1 MSGIMRIKK
10 YLLIAL
16 SGIFFA
22 ACSGRDF
29 AGTSEESEGVVA
41 IKDKQIA
48 GVTQKGPFLL
58 GSSVTI
64 QGLDGNTLVQTGKSF
79 KALVKSNKGDFEI
92 KDVSLSS
99 QYALFEVNGYFRDE
113 YTGNISDIKISL
125 NAIADL
131 KDRDRVNVN
140 VVTHLVAGRMLFL
153 VQKKGMS
160 FKDAKKQAEMEL
172 FSSFGFVKGDESPE
186 DMDIFVGESGAA
198 LLAISI
204 LLRSEDDRTADFME
218 WLSAMSYSFANSGVW
233 EDDER
238 TYIAERFMNAEML
251 QRSNKPLEY
260 YDVDVKKIREY
271 LETWDDSIPPF
282 EKYTN
287 RYWAH
292 MIGLGLCAENNVYEI
307 QRSGKS
313 DDSESDGDEYV
324 CNPDQH
330 WSLMANRDVPG
341 AFYVDTSG
349 NRAYY
354 DEVDSNYWFA
364 ENMKYGYQNCEKGSF
379 ARGCLLYSGWANDES
394 CPSGFHLPSRDE
406 FRHLIDAYGGSKN
419 AAAALRSPK
428 GFGATFFKYSNDDE
442 EPLAKFCSSDREK
455 KESGRTY
462 YYYMRVDSKEAVIDS
477 TTYDQCSIRCVKDR

>member
-22 ACSGRDF
+22 ACSGRDY

-172 FSSFGFVKGDESPE
+172 FSSFGFVKGDESHE

-233 EDDER
+233 EDDEKN
-238 TYIAERFMNAEML
+238 YIARHFMKAEML

-271 LETWDDSIPPF
+271 
-282 EKYTN
+282 
-287 RYWAH
+287 
-292 MIGLGLCAENNVYEI
+292 
-307 QRSGKS
+307 
-313 DDSESDGDEYV
+313 
-324 CNPDQH
+324 
-330 WSLMANRDVPG
+330 
-341 AFYVDTSG
+341 
-349 NRAYY
+349 
-354 DEVDSNYWFA
+354 
-364 ENMKYGYQNCEKGSF
+364 
-379 ARGCLLYSGWANDES
+379 
-394 CPSGFHLPSRDE
+394 
-406 FRHLIDAYGGSKN
+406 
-419 AAAALRSPK
+419 
-428 GFGATFFKYSNDDE
+428 
-442 EPLAKFCSSDREK
+442 
-455 KESGRTY
+455 
-462 YYYMRVDSKEAVIDS
+462 
-477 TTYDQCSIRCVKDR
+477 